1 MLDTTTNPMKAAFL
15 AILSLALT
23 LIPQQISAQVPST
36 TPPASG
42 EQESNPAFW
51 QAKFNNGGHY
61 LAKIG
66 NISSASRHEYI
77 ANAAARVVEVTIA
90 ASGAVVARFYYLE
103 PVGKDSSIAPVVN
116 TINKVQSLAQKTANN
131 ISPGAADI
139 KVVKDYPNTTHAHT
153 VEYALQSEA
162 ALDSL
167 FQSLLKAID
176 LNRGR
181 TWLETGK

>member
-1 MLDTTTNPMKAAFL
+1 MKNAL
-15 AILSLALT
+15 LTPLALVAFT
-23 LIPQQISAQVPST
+23 LVAPLTAQVPTTST
-36 TPPASG
+36 TPPPSA

-51 QAKFNNGGHY
+51 QARFNNGGHY
-61 LAKIG
+61 LVKIG
-66 NISSASRHEYI
+66 NISSASKHEYI

-103 PVGKDSSIAPVVN
+103 PIGKDSPAAAVVN
-116 TINKVQSLAQKTANN
+116 TVNQVQSLAQNTVNKL
-131 ISPGAADI
+131 SPGAADI

-181 TWLETGK
+181 TWLESKK